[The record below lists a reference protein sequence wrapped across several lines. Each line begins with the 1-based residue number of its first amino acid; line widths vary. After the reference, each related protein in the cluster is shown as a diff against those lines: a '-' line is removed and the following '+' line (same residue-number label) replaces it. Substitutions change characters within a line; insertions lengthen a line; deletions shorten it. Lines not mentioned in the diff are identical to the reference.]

1 MQCAMM
7 SLKLIDKSPTQEHED
22 MKQSQPEPQKFYH
35 IVKDGRLVQG
45 RFARKANATKTART
59 IPGAVI
65 VEAAGRAELR
75 QMGIEVGR

>member
-1 MQCAMM
+1 
-7 SLKLIDKSPTQEHED
+7 
-22 MKQSQPEPQKFYH
+22 MKQTQPEPQEFYH

-45 RFARKANATKTART
+45 MFARKANATKTART

-75 QMGIEVGR
+75 QMGIEVDGPTWTPVTPSVYEVKGGAA

>member
-1 MQCAMM
+1 
-7 SLKLIDKSPTQEHED
+7 
-22 MKQSQPEPQKFYH
+22 MKQSQPEPRKYFH

-45 RFARKANATKTART
+45 MFARKANATKTART
-59 IPGAVI
+59 IPGATI

>member
-1 MQCAMM
+1 
-7 SLKLIDKSPTQEHED
+7 

-45 RFARKANATKTART
+45 MFARKANATKTART

-65 VEAAGRAELR
+65 VVAAGRAELR
-75 QMGIEVGR
+75 SMGYVVDGPTWTPAVPGVYEVKGAGR